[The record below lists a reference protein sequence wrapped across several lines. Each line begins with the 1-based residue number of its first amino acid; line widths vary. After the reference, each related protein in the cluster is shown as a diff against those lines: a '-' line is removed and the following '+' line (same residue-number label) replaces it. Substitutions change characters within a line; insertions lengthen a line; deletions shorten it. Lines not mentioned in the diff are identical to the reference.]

1 MPVPDIF
8 RKFPQLSYFLVIAD
22 SRGHNDTISE
32 LIIDVLLL
40 DGLFEFEMECN
51 EKKCYKQNL
60 N

>member
-1 MPVPDIF
+1 MLF
-8 RKFPQLSYFLVIAD
+8 SD
-22 SRGHNDTISE
+22 SIGQNHTISE